1 MVDVFQAKD
10 IFNRPEASFLENGP
24 WNLNFDYWIPY
35 QRPAYTDL
43 LPVGFKD
50 LLWEV
55 PKLVPWSV
63 ERWVGRT
70 LVIARAQCWDGQT
83 FGP

>member
-1 MVDVFQAKD
+1 MVYVFQVKD
-10 IFNRPEASFLENGP
+10 IVNRPEASFLENGP
-24 WNLNFDYWIPY
+24 WNIDFDKWIPY
-35 QRPAYTDL
+35 QRPSYADP
-43 LPVGFKD
+43 LPVGFQE

-63 ERWVGRT
+63 ERWVGGT
-70 LVIARAQCWDGQT
+70 LVLARAQCWTGQT